1 MRAGA
6 SGVATRR
13 SLPGRS
19 GLPGWA
25 SGLGRSTRFAVLDRR
40 AVPVALLGFLAR
52 GGIVLILLPSAVL
65 PSVLEIAGMTGLRT
79 FTIAGD
85 IHFTPWLIGA
95 AVAITMAI
103 LAWLLLALI
112 VGSLADAWL
121 VAMTLHPAPPDEA
134 ARLPL
139 PDRRAVA
146 RLAAIRAL
154 CLVPIVAALTLAS
167 LRLYDATYLELTSPS
182 NLSTP
187 LVLRVIQGAADAV
200 AVVVA
205 VWLAC
210 ETLAA
215 VAVRR
220 QILLGHG
227 VWRSLAAGA
236 VQIVRKP
243 ISTLVTVAV
252 TYAGSA
258 VAMLATMTLTAA
270 AFDWCRSAARA
281 GEPIAVRLGIGDLAT
296 TRDFRPLAFAAAGVA
311 LALAWAIAL
320 AVSGAAS
327 VWRSAAMTE
336 EVAGAIQETD
346 RGL

>member
-13 SLPGRS
+13 FLPGRP
-19 GLPGWA
+19 GPPGWA
-25 SGLGRSTRFAVLDRR
+25 SRLGRSTRFAVLDRR

-79 FTIAGD
+79 FTITGD
-85 IHFTPWLIGA
+85 IHFTPWLVGA
-95 AVAITMAI
+95 AVAIIVAL
-103 LAWLLLALI
+103 LAWLLLALV

-121 VAMTLHPAPPDEA
+121 MAMVLRPAPADEA

-139 PDRRAVA
+139 PNRRIVA

-154 CLVPIVAALTLAS
+154 CLVPVAATVVLAVG
-167 LRLYDATYLELTSPS
+167 RLYDATYLELTSPS

-187 LVLRVIQGAADAV
+187 LVLRVIQGAGDAV

-205 VWLAC
+205 AWLAC

-215 VAVRR
+215 LAVRR
-220 QILLGHG
+220 QMALGQG
-227 VWRSLAAGA
+227 VWRSLAGGAG
-236 VQIVRKP
+236 QIVRRP
-243 ISTLVTVAV
+243 ISTLATVTF

-258 VAMLATMTLTAA
+258 VAMLATMALTAA

-281 GEPIAVRLGIGDLAT
+281 GEPIAIRLGIGDLAT
-296 TRDFRPLAFAAAGVA
+296 TRDFRPLAFAAAAVA

-336 EVAGAIQETD
+336 EVADAIQEAD
-346 RGL
+346 KGL